1 MFSHPQR
8 GNFSCFYSV
17 ECVLLRYEFS
27 IFVTFVSTTVEL
39 WMGEA
44 HLKFKPFITNIIFMK
59 DFMSSVHSE
68 WKLIEKYNGRLGLW
82 AGDEHSFVRS
92 NVQSKNI
99 CSWKQPKRKY
109 LSWLKLNRKQWP
121 INTYSNWNWQYLFN
135 WFEMV
140 RSKVFGA
147 SSARFKS
154 NWKAKVYRGTN
165 CKMIFLKIKGEES
178 NKSGLR
184 KNRCIMCSSNYTG
197 ELSKLHG

>member
-1 MFSHPQR
+1 MADS
-8 GNFSCFYSV
+8 GS
-17 ECVLLRYEFS
+17 
-27 IFVTFVSTTVEL
+27 EL
-39 WMGEA
+39 V
-44 HLKFKPFITNIIFMK
+44 TNI
-59 DFMSSVHSE
+59 
-68 WKLIEKYNGRLGLW
+68 R
-82 AGDEHSFVRS
+82 SFVQTFNRKP
-92 NVQSKNI
+92 KNI

-178 NKSGLR
+178 NKSMLR
-184 KNRCIMCSSNYTG
+184 KTLCVPRTIQVSCLSYTVSNKCCLIFTKN
-197 ELSKLHG
+197 SKCWLKENHFA